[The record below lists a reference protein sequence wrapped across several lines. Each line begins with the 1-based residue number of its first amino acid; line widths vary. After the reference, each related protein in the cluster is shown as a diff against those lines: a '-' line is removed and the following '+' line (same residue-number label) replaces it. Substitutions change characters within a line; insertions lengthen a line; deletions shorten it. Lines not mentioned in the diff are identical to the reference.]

1 MKQDGESRLC
11 YGWKSAESLADH
23 AYTLPAIKCLLP
35 EGVLTILDVGCGN
48 GYIASQLSAMG
59 HNVIGIDAS
68 YDGIAIARKAHPDVR
83 FEVYSAYDDL
93 TDVVTETDVVVS
105 SEVIEHLYRP
115 KLFLENVFKVLR
127 PGGYVI
133 LTTPYHGYLKNLA
146 LSLFDHWDKHHT
158 VEREGGHIKFFSEK
172 TLTRM
177 LQDCGFTK
185 ATFNNAGRVRW
196 LWKSMVCRARKPLSE
211 NTKSGSNNG

>member
-1 MKQDGESRLC
+1 MKQDKKNKIS

-48 GYIASQLSAMG
+48 GYIASQLSTMG

-68 YDGIAIARKAHPDVR
+68 DDGIAIARKAHPDVR
-83 FEVYSAYDDL
+83 FEVHSAYDDL
-93 TDVVTETDVVVS
+93 RDIVVDVDVIVS
-105 SEVIEHLYRP
+105 SEVIEHLYQP
-115 KLFLENVFKVLR
+115 KLFLENVFNVLR
-127 PGGYVI
+127 PGGHII

-177 LQDCGFTK
+177 LKGCGFNDVV
-185 ATFNNAGRVRW
+185 FHNAGRVCW
-196 LWKSMVCRARKPLSE
+196 LWKSMVCRTQKPLLR
-211 NTKSGSNNG
+211 K

>member
-1 MKQDGESRLC
+1 M
-11 YGWKSAESLADH
+11 
-23 AYTLPAIKCLLP
+23 T
-35 EGVLTILDVGCGN
+35 TILDVGCGN
-48 GYIASQLSAMG
+48 GYIASQLAAIG

-68 YDGIAIARKAHPDVR
+68 EDGIAIARKAHPNVR
-83 FEVYSAYDDL
+83 FEVHSAYGLGDIVVDVDL
-93 TDVVTETDVVVS
+93 VMS

-146 LSLFDHWDKHHT
+146 LSVFNYWDKHHT
-158 VEREGGHIKFFSEK
+158 VDWEGGHIKFFSEK

-177 LQDCGFTK
+177 LRDCGFTEI
-185 ATFNNAGRVRW
+185 TFNNAGRIRW
-196 LWKSMVCRARKPLSE
+196 LWKSMVCRARKQDQ
-211 NTKSGSNNG
+211 